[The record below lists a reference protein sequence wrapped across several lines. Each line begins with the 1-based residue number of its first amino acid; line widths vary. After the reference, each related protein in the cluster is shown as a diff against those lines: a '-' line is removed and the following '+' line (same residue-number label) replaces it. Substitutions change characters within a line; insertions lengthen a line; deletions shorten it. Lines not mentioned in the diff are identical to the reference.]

1 MPAEG
6 TTAQIN
12 KNLKFLMDLLGQK
25 DIIKTRQKGYKELE
39 TQQHENM
46 LARARDKFN
55 LQIAQDPAV
64 NRLMSQINLDKIEGK
79 TTKDLENEL
88 KVAVDDIVGLVH
100 STSTGQAPT
109 EEMWRTALGKVS
121 DMSFRELLAQTATGA
136 RQEKEIPL
144 ERGRQILGA
153 GRLELDRA
161 KFMQK
166 EREIKAEIDQIGQQS
181 LEDQLDAWTDIV
193 KDSINFLESEGVKKT
208 SASSAMR
215 ALFTSGKVLDPLSAE
230 NRGQAFGY
238 LTMIQSKLAKGQLPS
253 EGEEWFLMNVR
264 NSPVIGR
271 TGIVS
276 PVEIDSVARYMME
289 KHGYDKET
297 AYDLARRFILTK
309 RGQPERR

>member
-1 MPAEG
+1 MAAEG

-12 KNLKFLMDLLGQK
+12 KNLKFLMDLLGQERILGK
-25 DIIKTRQKGYKELE
+25 RMKGYEKLE

-46 LARARDKFN
+46 LTRARDKFN
-55 LQIAQDPAV
+55 LQIAQDPTV
-64 NRLMSQINLDKIEGK
+64 NRIMSQINLDKIEGK

-136 RQEKEIPL
+136 RQEKELPL

-166 EREIKAEIDQIGQQS
+166 EREIKAEIDQLGQQS

-208 SASSAMR
+208 SATSAMR

-230 NRGQAFGY
+230 NRGQAFGW
-238 LTMIQSKLAKGQLPS
+238 LTLIQSNLAKGNLPS
-253 EGEEWFLMNVR
+253 EAEQFFLINVR
-264 NSPVIGR
+264 NSPVIEKYGLIG
-271 TGIVS
+271 TA
-276 PVEIDSVARYMME
+276 ELDAVANYMMQAHKLTRE
-289 KHGYDKET
+289 Q
-297 AYDLARRFILTK
+297 AYTEARKFILTK
-309 RGQPERR
+309 RGTINR